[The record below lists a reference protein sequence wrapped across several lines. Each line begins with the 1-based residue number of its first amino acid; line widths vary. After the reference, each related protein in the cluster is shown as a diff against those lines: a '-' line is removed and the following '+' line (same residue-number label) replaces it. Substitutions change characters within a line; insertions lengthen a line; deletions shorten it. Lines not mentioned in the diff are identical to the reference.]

1 MNRGWNALVDHL
13 PEISTPRGFLRAA
26 IMILLPFG
34 ISLGVLWMLRPRSA
48 FLTLV
53 AQVAVLLLARFLLAD
68 LLQPTRR
75 PYADAFFNRFLPTV
89 GLHAATVLFILT
101 SSVADVAYEA
111 VIPSVLGFVA
121 FVYLGATGAG
131 LLWRAG
137 REAGI
142 ETLSNLYVYF
152 PDDAPPVSGSVYSE
166 IRHPWF
172 AGLAR
177 VALAF
182 AALNGTAFALV
193 LAMLFVFVYLPSW
206 IQLEEPELAERYGE
220 SYASFAAR
228 RPAMFPTSLAGEVD
242 LVRRVFMGGT
252 SSSADATSA

>member
-1 MNRGWNALVDHL
+1 MNRGWTALVEHL

-26 IMILLPFG
+26 LMILLPFG
-34 ISLGVLWMLRPRSA
+34 LALGALWFLRPKSA
-48 FLTLV
+48 LFTLI
-53 AQVAVLLLARFLLAD
+53 AQIAVLMLARLLLAD
-68 LLQPTRR
+68 LLRPGRR
-75 PYADAFFNRFLPTV
+75 AYAEAFFNRFLPTI

-101 SSVADVAYEA
+101 SSAAGAVYERMFPPFLGGLVFLYLA
-111 VIPSVLGFVA
+111 V
-121 FVYLGATGAG
+121 TGAG

-142 ETLSNLYVYF
+142 ETLANLYVYF
-152 PDDAPPVSGSVYSE
+152 PDDAAPVSSSVYGE

-182 AALNGTAFALV
+182 AALNGAAFAMV

-206 IQLEEPELAERYGE
+206 IQLEEPELAERFGE
-220 SYASFAAR
+220 SYASVAAG
-228 RPAMFPTSLAGEVD
+228 RPAMFPSSLAGEVD
-242 LVRRVFMGGT
+242 LVRRVFLGAAP
-252 SSSADATSA
+252 SSAEASSA